1 MTIRARELQAD
12 RVGDL
17 EGEVDDRRVGLG
29 GEEALAD
36 ADGELDLGTR
46 LPAGRV
52 GGEVGGAMGVDCAS
66 LSLDAAVQRA
76 WAKWLRIGTRVKT
89 QDQDPRPQPTPG
101 FPPTPTPQTQYG

>member
-52 GGEVGGAMGVDCAS
+52 GGEVGGAMGVEVADGAEGGRERRRRS
-66 LSLDAAVQRA
+66 RTRTHL
-76 WAKWLRIGTRVKT
+76 GT
-89 QDQDPRPQPTPG
+89 
-101 FPPTPTPQTQYG
+101 